1 MFFILI
7 FMLLLFNIYVIQYII
22 QLELSL
28 KSHEFQKF
36 TEIQLF
42 DFFILNRC

>member
-28 KSHEFQKF
+28 KSHAFQKF
-36 TEIQLF
+36 TDLI
-42 DFFILNRC
+42 DTH